1 MQIFQF
7 AELKHFQSEQRC
19 QNNCVDL
26 YERSQGKSARG
37 GEGGRGRVGRL
48 RLLLQL
54 LITLSGSHH
63 PALSPAAHLRV
74 LLLLASSIK
83 WVFFV
88 HE

>member
-1 MQIFQF
+1 M
-7 AELKHFQSEQRC
+7 
-19 QNNCVDL
+19 
-26 YERSQGKSARG
+26 SAVK
-37 GEGGRGRVGRL
+37 GRGKEKCMRV

-54 LITLSGSHH
+54 LITLSDSRH
-63 PALSPAAHLRV
+63 PALGCSPAAHLRL